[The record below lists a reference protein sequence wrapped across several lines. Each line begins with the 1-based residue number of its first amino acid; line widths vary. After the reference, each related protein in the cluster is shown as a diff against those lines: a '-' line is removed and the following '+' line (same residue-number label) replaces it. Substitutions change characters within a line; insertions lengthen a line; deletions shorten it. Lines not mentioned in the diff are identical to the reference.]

1 MEQTV
6 ASNADHPLLPPFE
19 VQQFGEDYF
28 LCDQEKALTEGTSFR
43 DKEQVEWMCE
53 ALNFYW
59 KHRKEILQYPVLKA
73 ENEKMK
79 DIVQELEAKV
89 ETYRWQ

>member
-1 MEQTV
+1 MEHTV
-6 ASNADHPLLPPFE
+6 ANTADHPLLPPFE
-19 VQQFGEDYF
+19 VQQYGEDYF

-59 KHRKEILQYPVLKA
+59 KHRKKILQYPVLKA
-73 ENEKMK
+73 ENEKMAAT
-79 DIVQELEAKV
+79 IEELKAKV